1 MSEQLIS
8 TPGEF
13 GENGNFLLER
23 ELGAGGM
30 GGVYMGRDKM
40 LDRPV
45 AVKVMLKE
53 YGADPEF
60 VEKFKKEAQAA
71 AKLIHP
77 NIAQIYSYGIS
88 KGMPYIAMELVA
100 GGSLYSLMKANPGKT
115 DIQRVIKIC
124 QQTAMALQCATD
136 QGFVHGDVKPE
147 NILLDANGNAKL
159 VDFGLAA
166 MQKDTSEIW
175 GTPYYISPEK
185 VKKEVVDFRA
195 DMYSLGGTLYHAL
208 TGVPPF
214 DGDDSVAVVKKRFM
228 EAPKLPSEIRP
239 EITPEVDELVM
250 TMLALNKED
259 RYPSFESLLLAFQ
272 DVLTIGLATQRVPP
286 IGSVADGGKR
296 QTSRTRRVS
305 TTGRIIRGRA
315 VVEEEEEEEAGSGIG
330 LKVTLFVLG
339 GLLVIG
345 AVVGGLFW
353 FKEAS
358 ERARQ
363 EEAARTI
370 NANCEKARQAI
381 RKIRENT
388 VAFEAEC
395 RKHAENAIAECE
407 VVRDGLK
414 QLLPN
419 YESFFKFEM
428 SDEIKNAIALVM
440 NPPAAATSETNAPS
454 ANTSAQSAPAKP
466 AADAKGGKKE
476 KKASEVAKPANNL
489 PKDGPAATA
498 IAEIKELW
506 DRAYNHQ
513 LTYITVSE
521 FAKKLIADCDAAF
534 AQREAT
540 EANMKALG
548 DLSIKLKDKFDEM
561 KALPNVDK
569 LRNGAALIK
578 EKGKKIISA
587 AEKSL
592 RAIGNAA
599 ETERR
604 IKEREKEEKK
614 KKEELERKRKAL
626 VEAET
631 SGIAKKFDEIVEQG
645 CIRQLDWKTAKRL
658 LESASESYKTAEGQ
672 LAAELQIDKVK
683 RMQKM
688 HDIFIKNLEGYA
700 FRGKLKGSK
709 VVKVDDKD
717 IHLQKSDRKSQRI
730 SWQSFYKDYPG
741 NLNELINHFI
751 VSGKKTIH
759 LNQKDFTEAMSGAA
773 LTMRLVCPEVN
784 GAAEKAE
791 ELAKTAAKEG
801 DFYAKKMKDLFPD
814 MDFSSLSDE

>member
-53 YGADPEF
+53 YGSDPEF

-88 KGMPYIAMELVA
+88 SGMPYIAMELVA

-166 MQKDTSEIW
+166 MQKDTNEIW

-214 DGDDSVAVVKKRFM
+214 DGDDSVAVVKKRFI
-228 EAPKLPSEIRP
+228 EDPKLPSEIRP

-259 RYPSFESLLLAFQ
+259 RYPSFEALLQAFQ
-272 DVLTIGLATQRVPP
+272 DVLTIGLATQRVAP
-286 IGSVADGGKR
+286 IGTVSDGGKR
-296 QTSRTRRVS
+296 GASRTRRVT
-305 TTGRIIRGRA
+305 TTGRVIRGRA
-315 VVEEEEEEEAGSGIG
+315 IIEEEAEEEEEEGSGIG

-339 GLLVIG
+339 GLLLVG

-363 EEAARTI
+363 EESARAIAAK
-370 NANCEKARQAI
+370 CEKARQAI
-381 RKIRENT
+381 RKIREST
-388 VAFEAEC
+388 VAFELEC
-395 RKHAENAIAECE
+395 RGHAESAIAECE
-407 VVRDGLK
+407 AIKDGLK
-414 QLLPN
+414 QLLPD
-419 YESFFKFEM
+419 YASYFKMEM

-440 NPPAAATSETNAPS
+440 NPPSAATSGTNAPS
-454 ANTSAQSAPAKP
+454 ANASAQATSAQPV
-466 AADAKGGKKE
+466 ADAKGGKTE
-476 KKASEVAKPANNL
+476 KKASEKADPFKDL
-489 PKDGPAATA
+489 PKNGPAANA
-498 IAEIKELW
+498 IAQIKELW
-506 DRAYNHQ
+506 DRAYGCQ
-513 LTYITVSE
+513 LTYVTVSE

-534 AQREAT
+534 AKKETT
-540 EANMKALG
+540 EANLKVLG
-548 DLSIKLKDKFDEM
+548 DSSLALKDRFDQM
-561 KALPNVDK
+561 KVLPNVDK
-569 LRNGAALIK
+569 LRTGARFIK
-578 EKGKKIISA
+578 DKGKHIIA
-587 AEKSL
+587 DVNKALK
-592 RAIGNAA
+592 AIGNAA
-599 ETERR
+599 EIEKKN
-604 IKEREKEEKK
+604 KEREEEEKRRR
-614 KKEELERKRKAL
+614 EALKRQHKAL

-631 SGIAKKFDEIVEQG
+631 SGITKKFDEIVARG
-645 CIRQLDWKTAKRL
+645 CIRQLDWNTATRL
-658 LESASESYKTAEGQ
+658 LKSESESYKTTEGQ
-672 LAAELQIDKVK
+672 FAAELQIDKVK
-683 RMQKM
+683 RMQKT
-688 HDIFIKNLEGYA
+688 HEVFIKNLNGYV
-700 FRGKLKGSK
+700 FRGKLKGAK

-717 IHLQKSDRKSQRI
+717 IHLQKSDKKPMRI
-730 SWQSFYKDYPG
+730 SWLKFYSDYPG
-741 NLNELINHFI
+741 NLNEIINHFI
-751 VSGKKTIH
+751 VSGRKNCH

-791 ELAKTAAKEG
+791 ELAKTVAKEG
-801 DFYAKKMKDLFPD
+801 DFYAKKMKELFPLV
-814 MDFSSLSDE
+814 SQRRVT